1 MVGFDDTLLPDS
13 VAVVLARPC
22 DICGKQLKIC
32 SSSLR
37 YSCRKLRGRT
47 GSKVGQLYDA
57 WRSSCENPTDAPKSN
72 PQDHHGQGMTM
83 MPILCNSLSLFFK
96 RWNRF
101 LNYCSEGGKIK
112 IEFASTSSIPWKL
125 PWGLHFVSIGFPCK

>member
-37 YSCRKLRGRT
+37 YSFRKLMGAQEVKWSSSTMPGDHPART
-47 GSKVGQLYDA
+47 RQMLLNQTHK
-57 WRSSCENPTDAPKSN
+57 T
-72 PQDHHGQGMTM
+72 TM
-83 MPILCNSLSLFFK
+83 DK
-96 RWNRF
+96 
-101 LNYCSEGGKIK
+101 G
-112 IEFASTSSIPWKL
+112 
-125 PWGLHFVSIGFPCK
+125 